1 MASMANNA
9 FIKSWQHLR
18 KDPKM
23 DGRCISQN
31 ELAKRWQVSESTLER
46 WRYEGIGPVF
56 LKLRGKVRY
65 RDSDILAFEAQALQA
80 STRQR
85 SIADHSKASDG
96 V

>member
-1 MASMANNA
+1 MANSA
-9 FIKSWQHLR
+9 FMESWQHLR
-18 KDPKM
+18 METKM

-85 SIADHSKASDG
+85 SIADHSNACDG

>member
-1 MASMANNA
+1 ME
-9 FIKSWQHLR
+9 SWQHLR
-18 KDPKM
+18 KDTKM

-56 LKLRGKVRY
+56 MKLRGKVRY

-80 STRQR
+80 STRHR
-85 SIADHSKASDG
+85 SVTDYSNASDG

>member
-1 MASMANNA
+1 MANSA
-9 FIKSWQHLR
+9 FMESWQHLR
-18 KDPKM
+18 METKM

-56 LKLRGKVRY
+56 MKLRGKVRY

-85 SIADHSKASDG
+85 SIADHSNACDG

>member
-1 MASMANNA
+1 ME
-9 FIKSWQHLR
+9 SWQHLR
-18 KDPKM
+18 KDTKM

-31 ELAKRWQVSESTLER
+31 ELAQRWQVSESTLER

-56 LKLRGKVRY
+56 MKLRGKVRY

-85 SIADHSKASDG
+85 SIADHSNACDG

>member
-1 MASMANNA
+1 
-9 FIKSWQHLR
+9 
-18 KDPKM
+18 M
-23 DGRCISQN
+23 DGQCISQN

-56 LKLRGKVRY
+56 MKLRGKVRY

-85 SIADHSKASDG
+85 SIADHSNACDG

>member
-1 MASMANNA
+1 MANSA
-9 FIKSWQHLR
+9 FMETWQHLR
-18 KDPKM
+18 KDTKM

-56 LKLRGKVRY
+56 MKLRGKVRY

-85 SIADHSKASDG
+85 SIADHSNACDG

>member
-1 MASMANNA
+1 MANSA
-9 FIKSWQHLR
+9 FMETWQHLR
-18 KDPKM
+18 KDTKM

-56 LKLRGKVRY
+56 MKLRGKVRY
-65 RDSDILAFEAQALQA
+65 RDSDILAFEARALQA

-85 SIADHSKASDG
+85 SIADHSNACDG

>member
-1 MASMANNA
+1 MANSA
-9 FIKSWQHLR
+9 FIESWQHLR
-18 KDPKM
+18 KDTKM

-56 LKLRGKVRY
+56 MKLRGKVRY

-85 SIADHSKASDG
+85 SIADHSNACDG

>member
-1 MASMANNA
+1 MANSA
-9 FIKSWQHLR
+9 FMESWQHLR
-18 KDPKM
+18 METKM

-65 RDSDILAFEAQALQA
+65 RDSDILAFEAEALQA

-85 SIADHSKASDG
+85 SFTDHSNASDG

>member
-1 MASMANNA
+1 MANSA
-9 FIKSWQHLR
+9 FMESWQHLR
-18 KDPKM
+18 KDTKM

-56 LKLRGKVRY
+56 LKLRGKVPY

-85 SIADHSKASDG
+85 SFTDPGNASD
-96 V
+96 VV

>member
-1 MASMANNA
+1 MANSA
-9 FIKSWQHLR
+9 FMETWQHLR
-18 KDPKM
+18 KDTKM

-85 SIADHSKASDG
+85 SIADHSNACDG

>member
-1 MASMANNA
+1 
-9 FIKSWQHLR
+9 
-18 KDPKM
+18 M

-46 WRYEGIGPVF
+46 WRYEGVGPVF
-56 LKLRGKVRY
+56 MKLRGKVRY

-85 SIADHSKASDG
+85 SLTDHRNASDG

>member
-1 MASMANNA
+1 MANSA
-9 FIKSWQHLR
+9 FMESWQHLR
-18 KDPKM
+18 KDTKM

-56 LKLRGKVRY
+56 MKLRGKVRY

-85 SIADHSKASDG
+85 SIADHSNACDG

>member
-1 MASMANNA
+1 MPNSA
-9 FIKSWQHLR
+9 FMESWQHLR
-18 KDPKM
+18 KDTKM

-31 ELAKRWQVSESTLER
+31 ELAKRWQVSESTMER

-80 STRQR
+80 STRQG
-85 SIADHSKASDG
+85 SFTDHSNASDG

>member
-1 MASMANNA
+1 MANSA
-9 FIKSWQHLR
+9 FIESWQHLR
-18 KDPKM
+18 KDTKM

-56 LKLRGKVRY
+56 MKLRGKVRY

-85 SIADHSKASDG
+85 SFTEPSHRPDG
-96 V
+96 L